1 MSAEKG
7 VNMAAL
13 TTFPVSYPD
22 TAQVSGRVRIF
33 YDSFVASGITA
44 GSTIDIA
51 RLPKSA
57 RVWDIHIFHDDLGTT
72 AGTLTVGDAGSANR
86 YLTAFA
92 TGSAGK
98 QTMTGSNGQST
109 AVGFQQTAETTIII
123 TTAGATING
132 TIRSVVYY
140 TLD

>member
-7 VNMAAL
+7 VNMTAL
-13 TTFPVSYPD
+13 TSFPVAYPD
-22 TAQVSGRVRIF
+22 TAQVGGRVRVF
-33 YDSFVASGITA
+33 TDTFTASAIAA

-51 RLPKSA
+51 RLPKGA
-57 RVWDIHIFHDDLGTT
+57 RVWDVHIFHDALN
-72 AGTLTVGDAGSANR
+72 ASATLTVGDAVSASR
-86 YLTAFA
+86 YLAAFA

-98 QTMTGSNGQST
+98 QTMTGTNGQS
-109 AVGFQQTAETTIII
+109 AGVGFQQTAETTVIV
-123 TTAGATING
+123 TTAGAAITG

>member
-7 VNMAAL
+7 LNMAAL
-13 TTFPVSYPD
+13 TSFPVAYPD
-22 TAQVSGRVRIF
+22 TAQVGGRVRVF
-33 YDSFVASGITA
+33 YDTFTASGIAA

-51 RLPKSA
+51 RLPKGA
-57 RVWDIHIFHDDLGTT
+57 RVWDVHIFHDDLGTT
-72 AGTLTVGDAGSANR
+72 AGTLAVGDAASATR
-86 YLTAFA
+86 YLAAFA

-98 QTMTGSNGQST
+98 QTMTGTNGQST
-109 AVGFQQTAETTIII
+109 GVGFQQTAETTIVI
-123 TTAGATING
+123 TTAGAAITG